1 MLLGRWRKDGLGDE
15 YSVHVKS
22 VWLPCGWMGM
32 LSDCRVGTLS
42 GGATMESARSR
53 RRREMGD
60 VAVCLRRG
68 LDSIRERAIRSVEL
82 VWRAATRG
90 CYPVEEVELYSEA
103 RVEHFAEDELR
114 EWRCV
119 VDLRRR

>member
-1 MLLGRWRKDGLGDE
+1 MDGLGDE